1 MRLKWEFINK
11 FKMGISQLINFNQL
25 TKCIIN
31 NKIIIIVLI
40 CQIFKVVLALMDSTI
55 NYNLENKVKSTIH
68 NSFNKCKNYMN
79 KF

>member
-1 MRLKWEFINK
+1 
-11 FKMGISQLINFNQL
+11 MGISQLINFNQL